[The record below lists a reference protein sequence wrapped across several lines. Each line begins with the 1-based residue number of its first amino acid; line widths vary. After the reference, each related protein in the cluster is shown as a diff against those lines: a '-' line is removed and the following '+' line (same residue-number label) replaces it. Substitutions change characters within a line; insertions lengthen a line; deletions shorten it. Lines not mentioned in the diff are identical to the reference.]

1 MIVAVNV
8 GAAFDM
14 NFLDEISGINAV
26 VFFAQQGTMGGKA
39 FADLVSGEAT
49 PSGKLADTWAQ
60 HYEDIPFAKEYSYLN
75 GNLNEEHYKEGI
87 YVGYRYFDSFHV
99 TPKYPI
105 GYGLS
110 YTTFSWDM
118 EEIVVDQTKIT
129 VSVRVKNTGEQYAGK
144 EVLQLYVS
152 CPEGRIEKEY
162 QKLAAFA
169 KEHKVDLT
177 VIGMDD
183 PLVGGIVDCVRG
195 TGTACI
201 WTEKKRGDSGRIKGI
216 FQGFDEEI
224 QHSDRSL

>member
-1 MIVAVNV
+1 
-8 GAAFDM
+8 
-14 NFLDEISGINAV
+14 
-26 VFFAQQGTMGGKA
+26 MGGKA

-152 CPEGRIEKEY
+152 CPEGRIEKRIS
-162 QKLAAFA
+162 KA
-169 KEHKVDLT
+169 
-177 VIGMDD
+177 
-183 PLVGGIVDCVRG
+183 GGICKNRPPE
-195 TGTACI
+195 A
-201 WTEKKRGDSGRIKGI
+201 GR
-216 FQGFDEEI
+216 E
-224 QHSDRSL
+224 SDRDAAV